1 MNKFKSIFTLLLSLC
16 FILSNT
22 YISSALDYY
31 DLKFEKK
38 SENIVK
44 GEFEKIGDEI
54 LLTDDT
60 EMTIILNKK
69 YKPIINITLNK
80 DEEDAIS
87 YSLGTKWN
95 EEIKINKEEDIN
107 LNESNDTYIM
117 VRPVYKEITGILVK
131 DYISWESKK
140 EISIKIPVDMEY
152 TFKNIE

>member
-1 MNKFKSIFTLLLSLC
+1 MNKFKFIFTLLLSLC

-44 GEFEKIGDEI
+44 GEFEKIGDDI

-107 LNESNDTYIM
+107 LNGSNDTYIM